1 VPARPVPI
9 ALCADDYAIAP
20 GVDDAIVE
28 LASSGSITAFSCMTA
43 SPRWKQA
50 AARIK
55 PLFGKIDIGLHFV
68 LTQLA
73 PLAAMPAL
81 APDGRFP
88 SRGRLYAQA
97 NLRSLDLAEIEAEFR
112 RQIDAFT
119 GATGRV
125 PDFIDGHHHVHQLPG
140 VRDVVARVFR
150 NPEGWIR
157 NTAMAPGSILARGAP
172 LRAAVLAS
180 IGGAAR
186 RTWRR
191 AGIATNAD
199 FAGVRDFSEPSFGA
213 LMRKYLKG
221 ARAGLLIMCHPGR
234 PDAEL
239 AQIDTVT
246 DSRADELAYL
256 SGPEFPADL
265 AAAGCQLVRM
275 STVVSQPD
283 HVSRARRS
291 TK

>member
-1 VPARPVPI
+1 MADREPGHPVPI

-20 GVDDAIVE
+20 GVDDAILS
-28 LASSGSITAFSCMTA
+28 LAANDRITAFSCMTA
-43 SPRWKQA
+43 SSRWKKA
-50 AARIK
+50 AERIN
-55 PLFGKIDIGLHFV
+55 PLFGKIDIGLHFT

-73 PLAAMPAL
+73 PIEPMPRL

-88 SRGRLYAQA
+88 SRGRLYAHA
-97 NLRSLDLAEIEAEFR
+97 YLRSLDLTEIEAEFR

-140 VRDVVARVFR
+140 IRDVVARVWGKR
-150 NPEGWIR
+150 EGWIR
-157 NTAMAPGSILARGAP
+157 NTATDAASILSRGVAP

-199 FAGVRDFSEPSFGA
+199 FAGVRSFAEPSFGA

-239 AQIDTVT
+239 AEIDTVT
-246 DSRADELAYL
+246 GSRADELTYL

-265 AAAGCQLVRM
+265 AAAGRRLVRM
-275 STVVSQPD
+275 SVISHT
-283 HVSRARRS
+283 RS
-291 TK
+291 